1 MKEFF
6 LVHAPLVWFLCAV
19 LFTLIEAMIM
29 QLTTVWFALSALL
42 LTFISFA
49 PIRPVYQV
57 LLFLIFSCL
66 LLVLTRPFAIKKLN
80 AYRTRTNV
88 DSLIGKKAFV
98 IKDIRKNKKGQVKAE
113 GAVWT
118 AQSGDGAEIETG
130 SECIV
135 ERIEGVTLIVSAE
148 KSGSADTGGSTKL

>member
-6 LVHAPLVWFLCAV
+6 LAHAPLVWFLCAV
-19 LFTLIEAMIM
+19 LFTLIEAMSM

-88 DSLIGKKAFV
+88 DNLIGKKAFV
-98 IKDIRKNKKGQVKAE
+98 IKDIRKNKKGQ
-113 GAVWT
+113 G
-118 AQSGDGAEIETG
+118 
-130 SECIV
+130 
-135 ERIEGVTLIVSAE
+135 
-148 KSGSADTGGSTKL
+148 

>member
-1 MKEFF
+1 MGTGASLSNDSFVTVNPPTFDEVGARKEVPTTCTFDTP
-6 LVHAPLVWFLCAV
+6 PLQEWPVQGL
-19 LFTLIEAMIM
+19 LIEAMSM

-80 AYRTRTNV
+80 AYAERSEERRV
-88 DSLIGKKAFV
+88 GK
-98 IKDIRKNKKGQVKAE
+98 
-113 GAVWT
+113 
-118 AQSGDGAEIETG
+118 
-130 SECIV
+130 EC
-135 ERIEGVTLIVSAE
+135 RSRW
-148 KSGSADTGGSTKL
+148 SPYH